1 MGSRYKGSAEDIR
14 ALSAFINLT
23 RASES
28 LLASQGRRL
37 AKEGLTV
44 SQWGVLEALYH
55 LGPMSQKDLG
65 LKLLKSGGNIT
76 MVVNNLERRSLV
88 TRRRVKGDRRFVEI
102 RLTAKGRRI
111 VERILPEHVSSIVDD
126 LKCLGDD
133 DQEELRRLCRL
144 LGTADTDD

>member
-1 MGSRYKGSAEDIR
+1 MGSRYKGSTEDIR

-28 LLASQGRRL
+28 LLAAQGRRL
-37 AKEGLTV
+37 AKDGLTV

-65 LKLLKSGGNIT
+65 LKLLKSGGNVT
-76 MVVNNLERRSLV
+76 MVVNNLEKRSLV

-102 RLTAKGRRI
+102 RLAAKGRRI
-111 VERILPEHVSSIVDD
+111 VERTLPEHVAGIVRD
-126 LKCLGDD
+126 LECLGAD